1 LLFPDADDDMIELGY
16 EEERMLFYNTGEVSE
31 EVRELSELCTFA
43 LPIQFNNDL
52 FDASGLGRPTL
63 SLS

>member
-1 LLFPDADDDMIELGY
+1 MIELGY